1 MPAIRGDPY
10 LAGGPVAGDQ
20 PRDLGRTQAGHL
32 LDVAPQQPTRHPALL
47 LELVLDQHRLH
58 PAIHL
63 PAVFTLKTE
72 PFTGCYQLANLLQ
85 TQLLGC
91 VHTDIQSSASP
102 ILQPHLALYKQ
113 QF

>member
-1 MPAIRGDPY
+1 MHA
-10 LAGGPVAGDQ
+10 Q
-20 PRDLGRTQAGHL
+20 PMRCAKLLTPQSALLVLRNHTLDLRT
-32 LDVAPQQPTRHPALL
+32 APPTKPTRHFALL

-91 VHTDIQSSASP
+91 VHTNIQSSASP
-102 ILQPHLALYKQ
+102 ILQPHLVLESS
-113 QF
+113 